1 MTRAQQALAKFR
13 SVSRNVSLS
22 TTIGLWAC
30 LIIAAGLLVA
40 SWCVPP
46 LGVIDPS
53 SLKGASLI
61 FAFAGL
67 FELREAIREGLGF
80 KLTHGDTVIEVKDQ
94 DGTQDNEI
102 KTDGDGGYQD

>member
-22 TTIGLWAC
+22 TTIGLWVC
-30 LIIAAGLLVA
+30 TIAAIGLLAA
-40 SWCVPP
+40 SFALPP
-46 LGVIDPS
+46 VGAIDPS
-53 SLKGASLI
+53 ALRGGSLF

-67 FELREAIREGLGF
+67 WELREAIHEGLGF
-80 KLTHGDTVIEVKDQ
+80 KLTHGETVIEVKDQ

-102 KTDGDGGYQD
+102 KTDGDGEYRD

>member
-1 MTRAQQALAKFR
+1 MTRTQKALATFR

-30 LIIAAGLLVA
+30 TISTIGLLVA

-46 LGVIDPS
+46 LGAIDPS
-53 SLKGASLI
+53 ALKGGSLI

-80 KLTHGDTVIEVKDQ
+80 KLQHGSTTIEVKDQ
-94 DGTQDNEI
+94 DGQP
-102 KTDGDGGYQD
+102 TDGQHQEEGEE

>member
-1 MTRAQQALAKFR
+1 MTRTQKALATFR

-22 TTIGLWAC
+22 TTIGLWVC
-30 LIIAAGLLVA
+30 TLSTIGLLVA

-46 LGVIDPS
+46 LGAIDPS
-53 SLKGASLI
+53 ALKGGSLI

-80 KLTHGDTVIEVKDQ
+80 KLQHGSTTIEVKDQ
-94 DGTQDNEI
+94 DGQPGETPAPDDDTE
-102 KTDGDGGYQD
+102 TE